1 MLGSSEYSLRQSV
14 IYQKSID
21 IFRLTRSIAAYVTNE
36 KNIQS
41 MYMSTKE
48 SDRYAN
54 NLVMDSL
61 GLVPKIAEI
70 EIQQN
75 PILKL
80 KYAKSLQYFI
90 DNLYKNCIKLEA
102 TKIHGKDFVRMLRKE
117 LILLKK
123 IHSRYVKS
131 LL

>member
-1 MLGSSEYSLRQSV
+1 MLDSTEYNLKRSL

-21 IFRLTRSIAAYVTNE
+21 IFRLTRSIASYVTNE

-54 NLVMDSL
+54 SLVMDSL

-90 DNLYKNCIKLEA
+90 DNLYNNCIKLEG
-102 TKIHGKDFVRMLRKE
+102 TKIQGKDFVKMLRKE
-117 LILLKK
+117 IKNLRE
-123 IHSRYVKS
+123 IHKHYVNS